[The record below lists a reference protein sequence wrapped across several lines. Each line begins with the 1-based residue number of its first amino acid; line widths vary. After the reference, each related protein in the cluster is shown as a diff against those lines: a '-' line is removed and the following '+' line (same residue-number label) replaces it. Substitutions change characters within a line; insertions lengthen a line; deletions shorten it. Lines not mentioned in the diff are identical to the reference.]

1 MSMEKRHVIKRKTKR
16 IISTIF
22 RYIVLIIVGIIMFY
36 PMLWMLGGSLKASNN
51 EIFAT
56 INFIPKKPSFRA
68 YIKGWNASGFDFGIF
83 MINTYKMVLPK
94 VIGTVISSVITAY
107 GFSRFDFVGKKML
120 FAILMSTLFL
130 PQVVLNVPQFLM
142 FTNWGWVDTYKPL
155 VIPAFFAN
163 EAYFIFM
170 LVQFMRS
177 LSKEMEEAAELDGCN
192 SFQRLL
198 YIVVPVVK
206 PAIVSCALFQFM
218 WSSNDFQG
226 PLIYVNTTSKYTA
239 SLGLRIIADSESGF
253 EWNQVLALSVITII
267 PTLMV
272 FFAAQDQ
279 FVEGIAAGGVKG

>member
-1 MSMEKRHVIKRKTKR
+1 
-16 IISTIF
+16 
-22 RYIVLIIVGIIMFY
+22 MFY

>member
-1 MSMEKRHVIKRKTKR
+1 MEKRHVIKRKTKR

-36 PMLWMLGGSLKASNN
+36 PMLWMLGGSLKDSNN

-130 PQVVLNVPQFLM
+130 PQAVLNVPQFLM

>member
-1 MSMEKRHVIKRKTKR
+1 MEKRHVIKRKTKR
-16 IISTIF
+16 IISMIF

-36 PMLWMLGGSLKASNN
+36 PMLWMLGGSLKDSNN

>member
-1 MSMEKRHVIKRKTKR
+1 MEKRHVIKRKTKR
-16 IISTIF
+16 IISMIF

-107 GFSRFDFVGKKML
+107 GFSRFDFVGQKML
-120 FAILMSTLFL
+120 LAILMSTLFL

>member
-1 MSMEKRHVIKRKTKR
+1 MEKRHVIKRKTKR

>member
-36 PMLWMLGGSLKASNN
+36 PMLWMLGGSLKDSNN

>member
-1 MSMEKRHVIKRKTKR
+1 MEKKHVIKRKTKR
-16 IISTIF
+16 IISTVF

-56 INFIPKKPSFRA
+56 INFIPKKPSFQA

-155 VIPAFFAN
+155 V
-163 EAYFIFM
+163 
-170 LVQFMRS
+170 VQLF
-177 LSKEMEEAAELDGCN
+177 L
-192 SFQRLL
+192 QT
-198 YIVVPVVK
+198 K
-206 PAIVSCALFQFM
+206 PILF
-218 WSSNDFQG
+218 
-226 PLIYVNTTSKYTA
+226 LC
-239 SLGLRIIADSESGF
+239 
-253 EWNQVLALSVITII
+253 
-267 PTLMV
+267 
-272 FFAAQDQ
+272 
-279 FVEGIAAGGVKG
+279 

>member
-1 MSMEKRHVIKRKTKR
+1 MEKRHVIKRKTKR
-16 IISTIF
+16 IISMIF
-22 RYIVLIIVGIIMFY
+22 RYVVLIIVGIIMFY

>member
-1 MSMEKRHVIKRKTKR
+1 MEKRHVIKRKTKR

-22 RYIVLIIVGIIMFY
+22 HYIVLIIVGIIMFY
-36 PMLWMLGGSLKASNN
+36 PMLWMLGGSLKDSNN

>member
-1 MSMEKRHVIKRKTKR
+1 MEKRHVIKRKTKR

-36 PMLWMLGGSLKASNN
+36 PMLWMLGGSLKDSNN

>member
-1 MSMEKRHVIKRKTKR
+1 MEKRHVIKRKTKR

-142 FTNWGWVDTYKPL
+142 FTNWGWVDTYKPIVL
-155 VIPAFFAN
+155 PSFFAN

-170 LVQFMRS
+170 LVQVMRS

>member
-1 MSMEKRHVIKRKTKR
+1 MEKRHVIKRKTRR

-36 PMLWMLGGSLKASNN
+36 PMLWMLGGSLKDSNN

>member
-1 MSMEKRHVIKRKTKR
+1 MEKRHVIKGKTKR
-16 IISTIF
+16 IISMIF

>member
-1 MSMEKRHVIKRKTKR
+1 MEKRHVIKRKTKR
-16 IISTIF
+16 IISMIF

>member
-22 RYIVLIIVGIIMFY
+22 HYIVLIIVGIIMFY
-36 PMLWMLGGSLKASNN
+36 PMLWMLGGSLKDSNN

>member
-68 YIKGWNASGFDFGIF
+68 YVKGWNASGFDFGIF

>member
-1 MSMEKRHVIKRKTKR
+1 MEKRHVIKRKTKR
-16 IISTIF
+16 IISMIF

-36 PMLWMLGGSLKASNN
+36 PMLWTLGGSLKASNN

>member
-1 MSMEKRHVIKRKTKR
+1 
-16 IISTIF
+16 
-22 RYIVLIIVGIIMFY
+22 
-36 PMLWMLGGSLKASNN
+36 
-51 EIFAT
+51 
-56 INFIPKKPSFRA
+56 
-68 YIKGWNASGFDFGIF
+68 
-83 MINTYKMVLPK
+83 
-94 VIGTVISSVITAY
+94 
-107 GFSRFDFVGKKML
+107 ML